1 MKLYK
6 FPAQAKVD
14 RLISK
19 NKFYEQGKANT
30 KIEQLF
36 VDQVENIRW
45 AYKLASSTIHL
56 QDQEDLKEIQ
66 IFRVK
71 SRVTDLDVSILS
83 FIDKLILTPIIFEV
97 VYQDKVKVF
106 ATYKRLNQ
114 VDKAKAVIG
123 QYYASDWLDDA
134 GRVEL
139 PLYLNLADLYEHFL
153 TQLLPIASS
162 EDLENDDE
170 PVSIE
175 LKLQKAQQIEALQK
189 QIKKL
194 ESKLRNEKQF
204 NKKVQYND
212 SLRKLR
218 DEYKK
223 LKKWYLVKQISKCH

>member
-6 FPAQAKVD
+6 FPQQAKVD
-14 RLISK
+14 RLIPK

-71 SRVTDLDVSILS
+71 SRVKDLDVSILS

-97 VYQDKVKVF
+97 VYQDKVKVV

-114 VDKAKAVIG
+114 ADKTKAVIG
-123 QYYASDWLDDA
+123 QYYASEWLEDHD
-134 GRVEL
+134 RIEL
-139 PLYLNLADLYEHFL
+139 PLYLKLADLYEYFIA
-153 TQLLPIASS
+153 QILPITSS
-162 EDLENDDE
+162 EDSGEDDE
-170 PVSIE
+170 SISIE
-175 LKLQKAQQIEALQK
+175 LKLQRAQQLESLQK
-189 QIKKL
+189 QLDKL
-194 ESKLRNEKQF
+194 KSKLRTEKQF
-204 NKKVQYND
+204 NRKVELNKHIHALESD
-212 SLRKLR
+212 LNKL
-218 DEYKK
+218 
-223 LKKWYLVKQISKCH
+223 VN

>member
-6 FPAQAKVD
+6 FPQQAKVD
-14 RLISK
+14 RLIPK

-71 SRVTDLDVSILS
+71 SRVEDLDVSILS

-97 VYQDKVKVF
+97 VYQDKVKVV

-114 VDKAKAVIG
+114 ADKTKAVIG
-123 QYYASDWLDDA
+123 QYYASEWLEDHD
-134 GRVEL
+134 RIEL
-139 PLYLNLADLYEHFL
+139 PLYLKLADLYEHFIA
-153 TQLLPIASS
+153 QILPITSS
-162 EDLENDDE
+162 EDSGDDNE
-170 PVSIE
+170 SVSIE
-175 LKLQKAQQIEALQK
+175 LQLQKAQQLENLQK
-189 QIKKL
+189 QLDKL
-194 ESKLRNEKQF
+194 KSKLRTEKQF
-204 NKKVQYND
+204 NRKVELNNQIRLLGAQLD
-212 SLRKLR
+212 KLR
-218 DEYKK
+218 NNM
-223 LKKWYLVKQISKCH
+223 L

>member
-6 FPAQAKVD
+6 FPQQAKVD
-14 RLISK
+14 RLIPK

-71 SRVTDLDVSILS
+71 SRVEDLDVSILS

-97 VYQDKVKVF
+97 VYQDKVKVV

-114 VDKAKAVIG
+114 ADKTKAVIG
-123 QYYASDWLDDA
+123 QYYASEWLEDHD
-134 GRVEL
+134 RIEL
-139 PLYLNLADLYEHFL
+139 PLYLKLADLYEHFIA
-153 TQLLPIASS
+153 QILPIALSQ
-162 EDLENDDE
+162 DQENDDE
-170 PVSIE
+170 SVSIE
-175 LKLQKAQQIEALQK
+175 LKLQKAQQLESLQK
-189 QIKKL
+189 QLAKL
-194 ESKLRNEKQF
+194 KSKLRTEKQF
-204 NKKVQYND
+204 NRKVEINKKINLLSD
-212 SLRKLR
+212 GINNLFK
-218 DEYKK
+218 
-223 LKKWYLVKQISKCH
+223 

>member
-14 RLISK
+14 RLIPK

-71 SRVTDLDVSILS
+71 SRVKDLDVSILS

-97 VYQDKVKVF
+97 IYQDKVKVV

-114 VDKAKAVIG
+114 ADKTKAVIG
-123 QYYASDWLDDA
+123 QYYASDWLEEAD
-134 GRVEL
+134 RVEL
-139 PLYLNLADLYEHFL
+139 PFYLKLADLYEHFIA
-153 TQLLPIASS
+153 QILPIESS
-162 EDLENDDE
+162 KDQENDDVS
-170 PVSIE
+170 VSIE
-175 LKLQKAQQIEALQK
+175 LKLQKAQQLESLQK
-189 QIKKL
+189 QLDKL
-194 ESKLRNEKQF
+194 KSKLRTEKQF
-204 NKKVQYND
+204 N
-212 SLRKLR
+212 RKIELNKHIHALES
-218 DEYKK
+218 DLNK
-223 LKKWYLVKQISKCH
+223 LVN

>member
-6 FPAQAKVD
+6 FPQQAKVD
-14 RLISK
+14 RLIPK

-71 SRVTDLDVSILS
+71 SRVEDLDVSILS

-97 VYQDKVKVF
+97 VYQDKVKVV

-114 VDKAKAVIG
+114 ADKTKAVIG
-123 QYYASDWLDDA
+123 QYYASEWLEDHD
-134 GRVEL
+134 RVEL
-139 PLYLNLADLYEHFL
+139 PLYLKLADLYEHFIA
-153 TQLLPIASS
+153 QILPIALSK
-162 EDLENDDE
+162 DQENDNE
-170 PVSIE
+170 SVSIE
-175 LKLQKAQQIEALQK
+175 LQLQKSQQLESLQK
-189 QIKKL
+189 QLDKL
-194 ESKLRNEKQF
+194 KSKLRNERQF
-204 NKKVQYND
+204 NRRVELN
-212 SLRKLR
+212 
-218 DEYKK
+218 
-223 LKKWYLVKQISKCH
+223 KQLQNLQLQINRIHEWLT

>member
-6 FPAQAKVD
+6 FPPQAKVD
-14 RLISK
+14 RLIPK
-19 NKFYEQGKANT
+19 NKFYEQGKANA
-30 KIEQLF
+30 KLEQLF

-71 SRVTDLDVSILS
+71 SRVEDLDVSILS

-97 VYQDKVKVF
+97 VYQDKVKVV

-114 VDKAKAVIG
+114 SNKTKAVIG
-123 QYYASDWLDDA
+123 QYYASDWLEDA
-134 GRVEL
+134 DRVEL
-139 PLYLNLADLYEHFL
+139 PLYLKLADLYEHFIV
-153 TQLLPIASS
+153 QILPIASS
-162 EDLENDDE
+162 QDSGNDDE

-175 LKLQKAQQIEALQK
+175 LKLQKAQQIETLQK

-223 LKKWYLVKQISKCH
+223 LKNGI

>member
-6 FPAQAKVD
+6 FPPQAKVD
-14 RLISK
+14 RLIPK

-71 SRVTDLDVSILS
+71 SRVEDLDVSILS

-97 VYQDKVKVF
+97 VYQDKVKVV

-114 VDKAKAVIG
+114 SDKTKAVIG
-123 QYYASDWLDDA
+123 QYYASEWLEDHD
-134 GRVEL
+134 RVEL
-139 PLYLNLADLYEHFL
+139 PIYLKLADLYEHFIA
-153 TQLLPIASS
+153 QILPITSS
-162 EDLENDDE
+162 EDSGDDDE
-170 PVSIE
+170 SVSIE
-175 LKLQKAQQIEALQK
+175 LKLQKAQQLESLQK
-189 QIKKL
+189 QLDKL
-194 ESKLRNEKQF
+194 KSKLRTEKQF
-204 NKKVQYND
+204 NRKVELNKHIHALESD
-212 SLRKLR
+212 LNKL
-218 DEYKK
+218 
-223 LKKWYLVKQISKCH
+223 VN

>member
-6 FPAQAKVD
+6 FPQQAKVD
-14 RLISK
+14 RLIPK

-71 SRVTDLDVSILS
+71 SRVEDLDVSILS

-97 VYQDKVKVF
+97 VYQDKVKVV

-114 VDKAKAVIG
+114 ADKTKAMIG
-123 QYYASDWLDDA
+123 QYYASEWLEDHD
-134 GRVEL
+134 RVEL
-139 PLYLNLADLYEHFL
+139 PLYLKLADLYEHFIA
-153 TQLLPIASS
+153 QILPIALSKNQ
-162 EDLENDDE
+162 ENDNE
-170 PVSIE
+170 SVSIE
-175 LKLQKAQQIEALQK
+175 LQLQKSQQLESLQK
-189 QIKKL
+189 QL
-194 ESKLRNEKQF
+194 NQLQSKLRNERQF
-204 NKKVQYND
+204 NRKVELNKKVSELESQ
-212 SLRKLR
+212 LAQVRR
-218 DEYKK
+218 G
-223 LKKWYLVKQISKCH
+223 

>member
-6 FPAQAKVD
+6 FPQQAKVD
-14 RLISK
+14 RLIPK

-71 SRVTDLDVSILS
+71 SRVEDLDVSILS

-97 VYQDKVKVF
+97 VYQDKVKVV

-114 VDKAKAVIG
+114 SNKTKAVIG
-123 QYYASDWLDDA
+123 QYYASEWLEDHD
-134 GRVEL
+134 RVEL
-139 PLYLNLADLYEHFL
+139 PIYLKLADLYEHFIA
-153 TQLLPIASS
+153 QLLPIALSK
-162 EDLENDDE
+162 DQENDNE
-170 PVSIE
+170 SVSIE
-175 LKLQKAQQIEALQK
+175 LQLQKVQQLESLQK
-189 QIKKL
+189 QL
-194 ESKLRNEKQF
+194 NQLQSKLRNERQF
-204 NKKVQYND
+204 NRKVELNKKVSELESQ
-212 SLRKLR
+212 LAQVRR
-218 DEYKK
+218 R
-223 LKKWYLVKQISKCH
+223 